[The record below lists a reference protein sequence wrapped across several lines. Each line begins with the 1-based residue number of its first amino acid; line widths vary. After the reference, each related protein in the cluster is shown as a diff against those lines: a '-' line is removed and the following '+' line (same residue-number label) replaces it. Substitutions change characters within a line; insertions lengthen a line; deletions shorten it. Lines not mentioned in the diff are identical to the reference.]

1 MFFYVLGTGYLGK
14 ALLIEGLGPEYSFLA
29 STTSPEK
36 IPDLTPLAKK
46 VFLLKSS
53 DVSSLEGIIEA
64 SDAMGVFIAPHK
76 GKTYEETYLDTAKII
91 STILEKRTR
100 PFYLIYTSSTFVYK
114 CAQDLL
120 VTENT
125 TLNPTDPKAK
135 ILLETENT
143 YLHIKNTNITT
154 CILRLGGIYGPD
166 RTLETR
172 AKSLS
177 GKDLSG
183 DGLEPTNHI
192 HLEDITR
199 AISFCTQKNLK
210 GVFNLVNDNHISRKE
225 LYSNLCKSLH
235 IEPPNWSED
244 IIAVSE
250 HGCAKNVSN
259 QKIKNTQFIFKHL
272 H

>member
-14 ALLIEGLGPEYSFLA
+14 ALLIEGLGPEYHFLA

-53 DVSSLEGIIEA
+53 DVCFLKNIIED
-64 SDAMGVFIAPHK
+64 SDAMGIFIAPHK
-76 GKTYEETYLDTAKII
+76 GTTYEETYLNTAKII

-100 PFYLIYTSSTFVYK
+100 PFYLIYTSSTAVYK
-114 CAQDLL
+114 EAQELI

-125 TLNPTDPKAK
+125 TVNPKDPKAK

-172 AKSLS
+172 AKNLS
-177 GKDLSG
+177 GKDLPG
-183 DGLEPTNHI
+183 NGLEPTNHI

-199 AISFCTQKNLK
+199 AISFCTQKRLK
-210 GVFNLVNDNHISRKE
+210 GIFNLVNDNHVSRKE

-244 IIAVSE
+244 LPTESG
-250 HGCAKNVSN
+250 HGCAKIVSN
-259 QKIKNTQFIFKHL
+259 QKIKNIGFTFKHL
-272 H
+272 Y